1 MTSIARVPERLV
13 RFSDSFFD
21 RLDALL
27 PAERPGDGSPSAT
40 DFLLID
46 VPRLR
51 DRLANDYR
59 GSTLPTD
66 DPDVRVIVA
75 ASMLFRAVALYVVEM
90 PDGHIEVVWLSFE
103 RATP

>member
-1 MTSIARVPERLV
+1 MPERLV
-13 RFSDSFFD
+13 RLADSFFD

-27 PAERPGDGSPSAT
+27 PSERSSDGAPSAT

-51 DRLANDYR
+51 DRLAIDFW
-59 GSTLPTD
+59 GSTLPTE

-75 ASMLFRAVALYVVEM
+75 ASMLFHAVALYAVEL
-90 PDGHIEVVWLSFE
+90 PDGHVEVVWLSFDDE
-103 RATP
+103 T